1 MMSRV
6 LAVDFGR
13 KRIGLAISD
22 ETGIAITNL
31 QQLSFTDPSFWD
43 DFSKVISENEPSTL
57 VIGKPLTLEGG
68 ESELQQQ
75 IDDFSTHTKRLF
87 TNLEVVYF
95 DERFT
100 SRIAESVWQEGRDL
114 KGSRKKTSGKKRQQ
128 KSESF
133 DSMAA
138 HILLR
143 SYLDSV

>member
-1 MMSRV
+1 MSRV